1 MPNFHSGH
9 FRIFWDI
16 LFEAADRYDQNLQ
29 DKEIVLVSP
38 WISDVTTAHSGW
50 SDTCLASAF
59 GIDSGSLE
67 SLSHILGILVEKG
80 FEVKVVTLSTVGKW
94 LPKAVNK
101 HLDNER
107 RFMEQIRDKGVQC
120 FLRNNLHMKYVKTP
134 FAIFCGSVNIS
145 FNGLSGRNQEAASL
159 FYKELQD
166 QEYQQRKEDIED
178 VIVGAR
184 DYFSNRIPITNYV
197 PPSFAINVGT
207 QQVQVNYQGG
217 VINPAYPELGDDYT
231 NDVAEGFI
239 PQGRIDGTLDTEEK
253 QLSFKA
259 QLAGLTIRVAMR
271 SIEVFG
277 DETSE
282 GYTYAELALRVF
294 NDQDAIIDPSEAE
307 ELPSLQK
314 IRELLM
320 PANGDD
326 RRYIREKLGL
336 TDNDDAW
343 DEWSTNAR
351 TLCERLESLSSKVE
365 EDIASITVAD
375 ITMLAEMTYEFDS
388 ENLI

>member
-1 MPNFHSGH
+1 MPSFHSGH

-16 LFEAADRYDQNLQ
+16 LFEAADKYDANLP
-29 DKEIVLVSP
+29 DKEIVIVSP
-38 WISDVTTAHSGW
+38 WISDVTTAQSGW
-50 SDTCLASAF
+50 SDTSLASAF
-59 GIDSGSLE
+59 GIDSGNLE
-67 SLSHILGILVEKG
+67 SLSYILGELVRRG

-107 RFMEQIRDKGVQC
+107 RFMNHIRDNGVQC

-145 FNGLSGRNQEAASL
+145 FNGLSGRNQETASL
-159 FYKELQD
+159 FYKDVQD
-166 QEYQQRKEDIED
+166 QEYEQRKDAINE

-184 DYFSNRIPITNYV
+184 DYFSNRIPITNYI
-197 PPSFAINVGT
+197 PPSFAINVGS

-217 VINPAYPELGDDYT
+217 IINPTYPELGDDYT
-231 NDVAEGFI
+231 SDVAGGFI

-277 DETSE
+277 DETSD
-282 GYTYAELALRVF
+282 GYTYETLVSQVF
-294 NDQDAIIDPSEAE
+294 INQVGIDDPAAVE
-307 ELPSLQK
+307 ELPSIER
-314 IRELLM
+314 IRELLL
-320 PANGDD
+320 PAEPEDQL
-326 RRYIREKLGL
+326 YIREKLGL
-336 TDNDDAW
+336 TDDDDVW
-343 DEWSTNAR
+343 DEWRDNAR
-351 TLCERLESLSSKVE
+351 SLCTNLEYLSSKVE
-365 EDIASITVAD
+365 DDIASITVAD
-375 ITMLAEMTYEFDS
+375 ISMLAEMTIEFDS

>member
-1 MPNFHSGH
+1 MPSFHSGH

-16 LFEAADRYDQNLQ
+16 LFEAADKYDANLP
-29 DKEIVLVSP
+29 DKEIVIVSP
-38 WISDVTTAHSGW
+38 WISDVTTAQSGW
-50 SDTCLASAF
+50 SDTSLASAF
-59 GIDSGSLE
+59 GIDSGNLE
-67 SLSHILGILVEKG
+67 SLSYILGELVRRG

-107 RFMEQIRDKGVQC
+107 RFMDHIRGNGVQC

-145 FNGLSGRNQEAASL
+145 FNGLSGRNQETASL
-159 FYKELQD
+159 FYKDVQD
-166 QEYQQRKEDIED
+166 QEYQQRKDAINE

-184 DYFSNRIPITNYV
+184 DYFSNRIPITNYI
-197 PPSFAINVGT
+197 PPSFAINVGS

-217 VINPAYPELGDDYT
+217 IINPTYPELGDDYT
-231 NDVAEGFI
+231 SDVAGGFI
-239 PQGRIDGTLDTEEK
+239 PQGRIDGTLDSEEK

-277 DETSE
+277 DETSD
-282 GYTYAELALRVF
+282 GYTYESLVSQVFINQVEIDDPAEV
-294 NDQDAIIDPSEAE
+294 E
-307 ELPSLQK
+307 ELPSIER
-314 IRELLM
+314 IRELLL
-320 PANGDD
+320 PAEPEDQL
-326 RRYIREKLGL
+326 YIREKLGL
-336 TDNDDAW
+336 TDDDDVW
-343 DEWSTNAR
+343 DEWRDNAR
-351 TLCERLESLSSKVE
+351 SLCTNLEYLSSKVE
-365 EDIASITVAD
+365 TDIASITVAD
-375 ITMLAEMTYEFDS
+375 ISMLAEMTIEFDS